1 MEALIRYVAIY
12 RSIVEVLHVN
22 TYTLAY
28 IITYF
33 HITHI
38 SQLLVIMLCDTI
50 VVLPRDKMVLIYPI
64 ELDFKQNMLTEL
76 EKLVKTYS
84 VPP

>member
-1 MEALIRYVAIY
+1 
-12 RSIVEVLHVN
+12 
-22 TYTLAY
+22 
-28 IITYF
+28 
-33 HITHI
+33 
-38 SQLLVIMLCDTI
+38 MLCDII

>member
-1 MEALIRYVAIY
+1 VEALIRYVAIS
-12 RSIVEVLHVN
+12 RSILEVLNVN

-28 IITYF
+28 IITHF

-50 VVLPRDKMVLIYPI
+50 VVLHHNKMVLIYPI

-76 EKLVKTYS
+76 EKLAKTYS